1 MGLLVVGFPLF
12 HTLIQLTCLLRER
25 NNTDIRR
32 RPRMSLPLAP
42 PTKMALHHPHHHEN
56 DEPSSSA
63 GNDQDEDDLPAAA
76 ALADILQ
83 DPNTKLSEDIR
94 AALKADGRG
103 SNVDREGTKIVG
115 ANTNAGM
122 LSTLIIPRRGRRR
135 GGGSPSEDDKRT
147 ASLHHKENR
156 DGQGGED
163 DIKSHGEEEDT
174 NSNIEMALAA
184 SMPQHK
190 GRRTSRSFTSRGP
203 SASFKSKLKF
213 VVEDVESDVN
223 GKLIKRRSGVAN
235 DFSNNNSIS
244 TFSGSINI
252 MDFGVSFRRNSVLS
266 LDSSQSSVD
275 SITSSCVDSDG
286 FLPWRRHESEDDAS
300 SSSSLYTHLPRGSNS
315 DAALNKSNRSD
326 SSLSN
331 LVDSSGF
338 LGWGESGRHC
348 GFAGDEKGCG
358 KRDDDVADG
367 PSQGES
373 GETGRIE
380 DYEGNNDYVKRPGP
394 GRMSFAN
401 VRLAFGP
408 AAKPRRPTV
417 SAPGDDSIKIILL
430 KGCRPTANKPMLS
443 SAGNRAREYT
453 GASAGAF
460 DDASTGHNP
469 AIRSLFGIS
478 GMASQG
484 PSSLSEHEDNYY
496 SRPLIHLNREDGVNI
511 GELRRDLE
519 LAMKESRRSTM

>member
-1 MGLLVVGFPLF
+1 M
-12 HTLIQLTCLLRER
+12 
-25 NNTDIRR
+25 N
-32 RPRMSLPLAP
+32 
-42 PTKMALHHPHHHEN
+42 HPHPDEN
-56 DEPSSSA
+56 IEPLSSA
-63 GNDQDEDDLPAAA
+63 GNDQDEGDLPAAT
-76 ALADILQ
+76 ALADILE
-83 DPNTKLSEDIR
+83 DPNTKWSDIR
-94 AALKADGRG
+94 AALEAAGRG
-103 SNVDREGTKIVG
+103 SYVDMGGTKTVG
-115 ANTNAGM
+115 ATTNAGI
-122 LSTLIIPRRGRRR
+122 LSALLMPREGQMR
-135 GGGSPSEDDKRT
+135 GGGGPSEDDERT
-147 ASLHHKENR
+147 ASTHRKENHNCR
-156 DGQGGED
+156 GEED
-163 DIKSHGEEEDT
+163 EIKSPGEEEDT
-174 NSNIEMALAA
+174 NSSFEACLVA
-184 SMPQHK
+184 SIPDLK
-190 GRRTSRSFTSRGP
+190 ARRASRRLSARSG
-203 SASFKSKLKF
+203 ASFKSKLKF
-213 VVEDVESDVN
+213 VIEDAESDVN
-223 GKLIKRRSGVAN
+223 GKLITRLSGDAN
-235 DFSNNNSIS
+235 DFSNNKSMS
-244 TFSGSINI
+244 DFSASVNM
-252 MDFGVSFRRNSVLS
+252 MDFGVSSRRNSFFS
-266 LDSSQSSVD
+266 LDASESSVD

-373 GETGRIE
+373 GETWRIE

-460 DDASTGHNP
+460 DASTGQKP
-469 AIRSLFGIS
+469 AIRSLFGIP
-478 GMASQG
+478 GMASRG
-484 PSSLSEHEDNYY
+484 PSSSSEHEDNYY
-496 SRPLIHLNREDGVNI
+496 SRPSIHLNREDGVDI